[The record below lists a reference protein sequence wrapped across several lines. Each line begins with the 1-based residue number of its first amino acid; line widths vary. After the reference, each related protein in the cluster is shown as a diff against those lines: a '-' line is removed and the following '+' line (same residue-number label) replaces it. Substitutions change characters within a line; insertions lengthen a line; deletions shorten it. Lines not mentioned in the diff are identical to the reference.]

1 MHMDNIDQPLHLAE
15 RLREG
20 NEGAAHALF
29 HRYAV
34 RLVRLAEQHLSRK
47 VAGRVDAEDVV
58 QSVFRTFFHHTARGD
73 FRIDN
78 SAQLWRLLVTIT
90 IRKAQAHARHHTAER
105 RNPAA
110 EVPGDEWLSRAV
122 AHEPGPDEAVALVD
136 LIETLLRGLPA
147 LYGQVLERR
156 LRGETVA
163 GIAPQLGV
171 CRQTVY
177 RALRLL
183 QRRLAATAAE
193 P

>member
-1 MHMDNIDQPLHLAE
+1 MDNVDQPLHLAE

-20 NEGAAHALF
+20 DEGAAHALF

-34 RLVRLAEQHLSRK
+34 RLARLAERHLSRK

-90 IRKAQAHARHHTAER
+90 IRKAQAHARHHTAQR
-105 RNPAA
+105 RDPAA
-110 EVPGDEWLSRAV
+110 EVPGGDEWLSKAV
-122 AHEPGPDEAVALVD
+122 SHEPGPDEAGALVD
-136 LIETLLRGLPA
+136 LIEALLRGLPA
-147 LYGQVLERR
+147 LYGHVLERR
-156 LRGETVA
+156 LRGEAVA

-171 CRQTVY
+171 SRQTVY
-177 RALRLL
+177 RVLRLL
-183 QRRLAATAAE
+183 QRRLAATAAV